1 MIGEF
6 ESYARQG
13 FPSIDDKE
21 YIGKLIKALLSCKL
35 GEDEFDAIVGMLA
48 SSRPYVRTLLREII
62 GITTDRNSYAW
73 NVLINALSA
82 RRDSETMT
90 ILSDECVAAKKS
102 EKQMDQL
109 LNMLD
114 SRKAQDYFSRV
125 ADDVRQKKEK
135 KTPRSGLG
143 RLFGFGGKK
152 K

>member
-35 GEDEFDAIVGMLA
+35 SEDEFDVIVGMLA
-48 SSRPYVRTLLREII
+48 SSRPYVRTLSREII
-62 GITTDRNSYAW
+62 RITTDRNSYAW

-82 RRDSETMT
+82 RWDSETMT
-90 ILSDECVAAKKS
+90 ILSNECIAAKKS

-109 LNMLD
+109 LNMLN
-114 SRKAQDYFSRV
+114 SHKAQDYFSGI
-125 ADDVRQKKEK
+125 ADDVRQKKERE
-135 KTPRSGLG
+135 TPRSGPG
-143 RLFGFGGKK
+143 RLFGLGGRKK
-152 K
+152 